1 MTRLSRSV
9 LLSLGIAGV
18 CNASPSPGG
27 ALSASSGNLNTR
39 SSGRFLSFPI
49 EQTTRDK
56 PRVSRRQV
64 DDTSAP
70 LFNVSYV
77 GYLIELSI
85 GTPGQSV
92 KVAIDTGSDEL
103 WVNPDCDDS
112 DLLASQRRECLANGR
127 YSAARSSTSSREK
140 VIGPATEE
148 IQYGIGYVEMEYTT
162 DNIAFPGSDIS
173 LNSVQF
179 AVATRTDDLNEGILG
194 LSYGNG
200 SNLVYPNLVDEL
212 YLQNVT
218 ESKAFSVGLGNLY
231 SENSGV
237 LIFGGIDTKKFT
249 GELQM
254 NPILGPQ
261 FRGDIHRYYLN
272 LNSIGINRNGRTGTY
287 AGSSAVAV
295 LDTGAS
301 FSYFPESV
309 LRAMARDI
317 GGQYSSNAGLY
328 LVPCSLLNEDS
339 TFDFD
344 FSGGVIKIPIRD
356 MIIQD
361 TAAQVCALAADKEL
375 EGSGIQ
381 MLLGD
386 SFLRSVYV
394 VFDQTTNTIGMAP
407 YVDCGSNEQELPASG
422 AKGFTGE
429 CDPNSQ
435 QQKDNAAGGRPV
447 ASYLSV
453 WAAVAV
459 GTLLSLAM
467 V

>member
-1 MTRLSRSV
+1 M
-9 LLSLGIAGV
+9 
-18 CNASPSPGG
+18 
-27 ALSASSGNLNTR
+27 
-39 SSGRFLSFPI
+39 
-49 EQTTRDK
+49 
-56 PRVSRRQV
+56 
-64 DDTSAP
+64 
-70 LFNVSYV
+70 
-77 GYLIELSI
+77 
-85 GTPGQSV
+85 
-92 KVAIDTGSDEL
+92 
-103 WVNPDCDDS
+103 NPDCNDS
-112 DLLASQRRECLANGR
+112 ELLASQRQECLANGK
-127 YSAARSSTSSREK
+127 YNPTRSSTSSVDK
-140 VIGPATEE
+140 VIGPPTET
-148 IQYGIGYVEMEYTT
+148 IQYGIGNVEMEYIT

-173 LNSVQF
+173 LKSVQL
-179 AVATRTDDLNEGILG
+179 AIATETDDLNEGILG

-212 YLQNVT
+212 YNQNIT
-218 ESKAFSVGLGNLY
+218 DSKAFSVGLGNLY

-254 NPILGPQ
+254 NQIQGPQ

-272 LNSIGINRNGRTGTY
+272 LKSIGIDRNGKTGTY

-301 FSYFPESV
+301 FSYFPDSV

-317 GGQYSSNAGLY
+317 GGQYSRSAGLY

-344 FSGGVIKIPIRD
+344 FSGGVVKIPIRD

-361 TAAQVCALAADKEL
+361 TEAQACALAADKEL
-375 EGSGIQ
+375 SGSGID

-407 YVDCGSNEQELPASG
+407 YVDCGSNEQAIPASG
-422 AKGFTGE
+422 AKGFKGE
-429 CDPNSQ
+429 CDPGSQ
-435 QQKDNAAGGRPV
+435 KQKDNAAGGRPV
-447 ASYLSV
+447 ASFVSV
-453 WAAVAV
+453 WAGAAV
-459 GTLLSLAM
+459 GTLLCLAM